1 MRQYVSISDMN
12 TIRIHINE
20 LGAVCNSVVEL
31 KPLLIFSGESG
42 LGKSYVAILVHYVY
56 KLLSENR
63 FQNFFS
69 SNGWDMDSLTASSP
83 QNGSFTVQSHQLL
96 QWINNDACQYMR
108 DAVGNP
114 DLHVDIS
121 FEMPIRQLSY
131 TFTYRTVLYGMEGK
145 EESSIVFELD
155 GVFNMRIEGS
165 AKSLGGLPWSMLLQS
180 SLSSEIF
187 GEERIDQTFCMVPGR
202 GALLNLPFTAQDRL
216 KASKDIYS
224 EFLSDWSVVQSMR
237 PQKNTDRHLLDR
249 LAHINGG
256 SIDIDDNDRV
266 IYRMLDGQALPI
278 SAAASSIKELAPL
291 YILLDKYP
299 SNHLSILFEEPEA
312 HLHPQMQVNIA
323 DFVTSAV
330 SHGMHL
336 QITTHSDYF
345 LRRLNDRIFLQKIQS
360 LDAKLYAETLSKYDY
375 TDLTLNPLLIGAY
388 LLRRQ
393 EDGRVNVVSQDLEK
407 GIPYESFYNVIKKE
421 TRHSL
426 DIQQIYFNLKQ
437 AHAE

>member
-1 MRQYVSISDMN
+1 
-12 TIRIHINE
+12 
-20 LGAVCNSVVEL
+20 
-31 KPLLIFSGESG
+31 
-42 LGKSYVAILVHYVY
+42 
-56 KLLSENR
+56 
-63 FQNFFS
+63 
-69 SNGWDMDSLTASSP
+69 
-83 QNGSFTVQSHQLL
+83 
-96 QWINNDACQYMR
+96 
-108 DAVGNP
+108 
-114 DLHVDIS
+114 
-121 FEMPIRQLSY
+121 
-131 TFTYRTVLYGMEGK
+131 
-145 EESSIVFELD
+145 
-155 GVFNMRIEGS
+155 
-165 AKSLGGLPWSMLLQS
+165 
-180 SLSSEIF
+180 
-187 GEERIDQTFCMVPGR
+187 MVPGR

-237 PQKNTDRHLLDR
+237 PQKNTDRHLLER